1 MTSCD
6 LFCPTQLSKM
16 TTKILGVVCLRSSIV
31 LNLLEWYVNHK
42 LHSTSASASLRSF
55 IIKEHVGTVVG
66 KVSNNKV

>member
-1 MTSCD
+1 
-6 LFCPTQLSKM
+6 
-16 TTKILGVVCLRSSIV
+16 